1 MTIQYVTKAIY
12 AGVVTF
18 LGTTIGVL
26 QAGSGGIPL
35 ESWLV
40 IGLAT
45 VVSVGGVL
53 GLQAAPATVATSVKE

>member
-1 MTIQYVTKAIY
+1 MTIQYFVKAIY

-18 LGTTIGVL
+18 LATTIGVL
-26 QAGSGGIPL
+26 QAGSEGIPL

-53 GLQAAPATVATSVKE
+53 GLQQAPATVATSIK

>member
-1 MTIQYVTKAIY
+1 MTWQYFTKGIY

-26 QAGSGGIPL
+26 QAGGDGIPL

-40 IGLAT
+40 IALAT

-53 GLQAAPATVATSVKE
+53 GLQEAPSSVATSSKE